1 MANKYNT
8 ITLEKSESIATI
20 TLNRPE
26 RLNAINIE
34 LGYEFLD
41 ALNDCEMDDNVR
53 CIILTGTGRSF
64 CAGDDLGFEPQ
75 VRSIL
80 GQVRPDKQA
89 LLFSAMLRLPE
100 AMPMAEDLILQWGQI
115 SV

>member
-1 MANKYNT
+1 MLKLQKFRIDRSDMSNKYNT

-41 ALNDCEMDDNVR
+41 ALNDCEMDDDVR
-53 CIILTGTGRSF
+53 CIILT
-64 CAGDDLGFEPQ
+64 
-75 VRSIL
+75 
-80 GQVRPDKQA
+80 
-89 LLFSAMLRLPE
+89 
-100 AMPMAEDLILQWGQI
+100 
-115 SV
+115 